1 MDLPKEVEGIDPYED
16 WLSTLRTESTRINY
30 LRDFQRFLDYVD
42 WTPRELYDIALNAHN
57 SNDQNIKKDIPEKVY
72 NLMLKRLEED
82 GVTEATAN
90 NIRKVI
96 SSYLSHFGIELNW
109 SGYTLTYSHD
119 MKEAFGKEQIR
130 ALMENTSGMR
140 NKAIIM
146 MGKDSGLRSS
156 DLCNIIIS
164 EIKPIL
170 EDEKLEFFMFE
181 PLNVSNNNKKEL
193 KPEPCIGREAIRY
206 LRLWMEERERL
217 GIPTN
222 YNSHLFCA
230 LEDKPERITK
240 TGKKILSVNK
250 GDPINSST
258 ISSMMRRIM
267 KKSGFEEIKVSTQS
281 FRKYYQTCLEYAGYP
296 SNWICRLMG
305 SKGKDS
311 NSAYLQPKEKL
322 LQLYEKCYPYLA
334 VYEEI
339 ETTKVQVNVIKRIE
353 NLEKFN
359 EKLWEKLNEI
369 IYRYEQILIAN
380 ESMNNVHNIKEEI
393 NREIITEEKTGK
405 EKERIKE
412 LKELWKEA
420 EKKFMRMRELED
432 T

>member
-1 MDLPKEVEGIDPYED
+1 MDLPKEVEGTDPYED

-30 LRDFQRFLDYVD
+30 LRDFQRFLDYVG
-42 WTPRELYDIALNAHN
+42 WTPKELHERALNAHN
-57 SNDQNIKKDIPEKVY
+57 SNDQNIKKNIPERVY
-72 NLMLKRLEED
+72 NLMMKRLEED

-90 NIRKVI
+90 NIRKVV
-96 SSYLSHFGIELNW
+96 SSYLNHFGIELDW

-119 MKEAFGKEQIR
+119 IKQAFGKEQIR
-130 ALMENTSGMR
+130 VLMENTSGMR

-156 DLCNIIIS
+156 DLCNILIN

-170 EDEKLEFFMFE
+170 ENEKLEFFMFD
-181 PLNVSNNNKKEL
+181 PLNLGNKKDEL
-193 KPEPCIGREAIRY
+193 KPEPCIGREAVKY
-206 LRLWMEERERL
+206 LKLWLDERERL
-217 GIPTN
+217 GIPI
-222 YNSHLFCA
+222 SGSSPLFCA
-230 LEDKPERITK
+230 LEDKPGRITN

-250 GDPINSST
+250 GDSINSST

-267 KKSGFEEIKVSTQS
+267 KKSGFEGIKVSAQS

-296 SNWICRLMG
+296 SNWICRLIG

-311 NSAYLQPKEKL
+311 DSAYLQTKEKL
-322 LQLYEKCYPYLA
+322 LNLYEKCYPYLA
-334 VYEEI
+334 VYGEI
-339 ETTKVQVNVIKRIE
+339 EKTKVQGTMIKRIE
-353 NLEKFN
+353 NLEKMN
-359 EKLWEKLNEI
+359 ERLWEKLTQITYKYEHTQLKEEKINNVANTKKEKSGEI
-369 IYRYEQILIAN
+369 I
-380 ESMNNVHNIKEEI
+380 M
-393 NREIITEEKTGK
+393 EEKYGK

-420 EKKFMRMRELED
+420 EKKFIRMRELES